1 MPQITDDQ
9 LKRLE
14 LAVDTIER
22 SVEQLRQIHQEEL
35 TTPVDRILRGNRIVS
50 QVLRDV
56 RLAAPVPRHSFQHTI
71 SDVEHE

>member
-22 SVEQLRQIHQEEL
+22 SVEQLRHIHQDEL
-35 TTPVDRILRGNRIVS
+35 ATPVDRISRGNRIVS

-56 RLAAPVPRHSFQHTI
+56 RLAAPMMRGSLRSTL